1 MTNQQIAQEVLYSYM
16 DVEKD
21 LSQPKILI
29 HTLKKLRELI
39 SGTNENVDWQDE
51 LNVMYVSGYDECL
64 KSIDAVCDELENL

>member
-39 SGTNENVDWQDE
+39 SGEDFTYDWGNMEYTTWD
-51 LNVMYVSGYDECL
+51 DCL
-64 KSIDAVCDELENL
+64 KQIDVVCDELENL